1 MAHWFLNNPY
11 GICIKG
17 CIDGFSRHIIWL
29 EAYSTNKSSWNSKH
43 ILWKY
48 AVEFRKEHPKKIIAD
63 MGTEN
68 GHRKYT
74 KKLRYEDVDEFA
86 QRCFLYNH
94 NQRIQTWWSYL
105 KSHHLQSWISFS
117 INWKKT
123 TNNLA
128 AFFSKFDAALFY
140 AVNIGN

>member
-1 MAHWFLNNPY
+1 MTQKSVRRLLQIIHLQGCSY
-11 GICIKG
+11 DIQVDKDGIYILSLVRSSFGTLILKQSLRYLYKG

-48 AVEFRKEHPKKIIAD
+48 AVEFRMEHPKRIIAD

-74 KKLRYEDVDEFA
+74 KKIKVWGRRWIRSKMFSLTITREY
-86 QRCFLYNH
+86 RLGG
-94 NQRIQTWWSYL
+94 RI
-105 KSHHLQSWISFS
+105 
-117 INWKKT
+117 
-123 TNNLA
+123 
-128 AFFSKFDAALFY
+128 
-140 AVNIGN
+140 